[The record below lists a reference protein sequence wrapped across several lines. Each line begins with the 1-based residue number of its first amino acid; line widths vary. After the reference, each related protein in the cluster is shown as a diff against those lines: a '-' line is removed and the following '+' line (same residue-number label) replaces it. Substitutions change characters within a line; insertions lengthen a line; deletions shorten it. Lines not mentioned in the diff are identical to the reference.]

1 MTLHSQTIFL
11 SFSILCSKFEG
22 CAASVEMAVL
32 LATCYDIHLAAS
44 ALAGKM
50 SEKQVNDLLRS
61 ELNKA
66 TAERPPQ
73 DSIAAFVVLK
83 EPFSAD
89 DGTLTRTMKPR
100 RQVIF
105 DKYASDVERLKTM
118 IRP

>member
-1 MTLHSQTIFL
+1 M
-11 SFSILCSKFEG
+11 
-22 CAASVEMAVL
+22 
-32 LATCYDIHLAAS
+32 S
-44 ALAGKM
+44 APAGKM

-73 DSIAAFVVLK
+73 DSIAAFVVLE

-105 DKYASDVERLKTM
+105 DKYASQVDKLKIM
-118 IRP
+118 IRS